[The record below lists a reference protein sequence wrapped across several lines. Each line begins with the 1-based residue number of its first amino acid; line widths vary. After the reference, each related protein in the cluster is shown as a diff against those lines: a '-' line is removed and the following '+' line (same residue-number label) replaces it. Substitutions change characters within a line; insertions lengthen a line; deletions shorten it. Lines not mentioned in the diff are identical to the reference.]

1 LRELEGAGSNIQLR
15 NCAALFY
22 QELLAESWMS
32 NISSGG
38 VHPPEVVED
47 GYFERV
53 VWNSGQASGR
63 SLSSVKRPRV
73 QVVSE
78 RQLQRALRWV
88 EADRWKRRC
97 QGGLLGVLGLIQAW
111 GGGCVFAWV
120 DVR

>member
-15 NCAALFY
+15 NCAALFC

-53 VWNSGQASGR
+53 VWNSGKASGR
-63 SLSSVKRPRV
+63 SLSSVKKRPRV
-73 QVVSE
+73 HRLSVKDNCRE
-78 RQLQRALRWV
+78 LC
-88 EADRWKRRC
+88 D
-97 QGGLLGVLGLIQAW
+97 GLKLIV
-111 GGGCVFAWV
+111 GSD
-120 DVR
+120 DVRVAC